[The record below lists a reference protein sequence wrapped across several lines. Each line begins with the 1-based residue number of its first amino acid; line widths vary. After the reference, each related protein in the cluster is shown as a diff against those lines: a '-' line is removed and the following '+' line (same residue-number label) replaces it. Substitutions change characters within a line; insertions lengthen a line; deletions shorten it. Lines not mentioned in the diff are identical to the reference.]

1 MATPL
6 IDAIIAHHC
15 SSPCVLLTTPEFA
28 PLFNAWPGLEVKAV
42 GRHGLANLWRVL
54 RFIRQGGFKRIYDLQ
69 GTNRSGVLCALSGC
83 AERVG
88 NHCRFPYSH
97 HPQEAWHGQS
107 HIFSRLCAVLES
119 AGVVVES
126 ELPRLPAD
134 SAVVERVNSWLVEHN
149 IAAQPFAL
157 LHAGASVTRPGKRW
171 PYFAELAKRLLDDG
185 IAVVWLGGRPDHALN
200 RELAVGGG
208 INATELFSII
218 ELAELG
224 RSARFA
230 VTNDSGPMHVLASA
244 SIPVFGLFGPSDW
257 RRNHALGQRAHVIAS
272 SDVNPA
278 ISGAPTNDNL
288 AAVSADLV
296 WSRLRDGKLVSG

>member
-6 IDAIIAHHC
+6 VEAIVAHHG
-15 SSPCVLLTTPEFA
+15 SSACVLLTTPEFA
-28 PLFNAWPGLEVKAV
+28 PLFNDWPGLEVEAV
-42 GRHGLANLWRVL
+42 ARHGFANFWRVL
-54 RFIRQGGFKRIYDLQ
+54 RFIRQGSFKRIYDLQ
-69 GTNRSGVLCALSGC
+69 GNDRSGVLCALSGC

-88 NHCRFPYSH
+88 NHCRFPYTH
-97 HPQEAWHGQS
+97 HPQDTWRGQS
-107 HIFSRLCAVLES
+107 HIFARMCTVLES
-119 AGVVVES
+119 AGVAVES
-126 ELPRLPAD
+126 EVPRLPAD
-134 SAVVERVNSWLVEHN
+134 SAAVKRVKSWLIEHN

-171 PYFAELAKRLLDDG
+171 PYFAELAKRLRDDG

-200 RELAVGGG
+200 RELAGGGG
-208 INATELFSII
+208 INATELFSVI

-272 SDVNPA
+272 CEVNPTR
-278 ISGAPTNDNL
+278 SGALANDNL
-288 AAVSADLV
+288 ATVSADLV
-296 WSRLRDGKLVSG
+296 WSRLRDDKLVSG